1 MGGLCGECDSF
12 HIQAVSCRA
21 GVEEWSVD
29 NPSDQSALGVCLEHM
44 LDPSAS
50 CRRLGARSEWGNS
63 DWGECAGWLSG

>member
-21 GVEEWSVD
+21 GVEECSVD
-29 NPSDQSALGVCLEHM
+29 NPSNQSASGVCLEHM

-50 CRRLGARSEWGNS
+50 CRRLGARSE
-63 DWGECAGWLSG
+63 